1 LVVLVNHWTGSMGEG
16 MAIGFDAMKRAQI
29 VGTPM
34 ARLCGGTESFELP
47 KTGIPVH
54 LPTYR
59 LYHMNGTPREAFVP
73 SIEVDLTRARTAG
86 DVILARALK
95 H

>member
-1 LVVLVNHWTGSMGEG
+1 MGEG
-16 MAIGFDAMKRAQI
+16 MAIGFDAMQRAQI

-34 ARLCGGTESFELP
+34 ARLRGGTEGFELP

-59 LYHMNGTPREAFVP
+59 LYHVNGTPRETFVS
-73 SIEVDLTRARTAG
+73 SIEVDLTRSRTAG
-86 DVILARALK
+86 DAILERALQTFD
-95 H
+95 

>member
-1 LVVLVNHWTGSMGEG
+1 MGEG
-16 MAIGFDAMKRAQI
+16 MAIGFDAMNRAQI

-34 ARLCGGTESFELP
+34 ARLCGGTENFELP

-73 SIEVDLTRARTAG
+73 SIEVDLTRDRTAG
-86 DVILARALK
+86 DAILARALK
-95 H
+95 TLD